1 MVADDICQLLAFE
14 SMKREISYHG
24 ILLIFATSPPNIWGL
39 IGLEFGPWEI
49 CFSDGNFI
57 ADESC
62 IMVPHLQSTEVKRK
76 LKIDFG
82 AYFEKLIFIP
92 CWVVSTKVTAIKNR
106 KWSYP
111 KIVKN

>member
-62 IMVPHLQSTEVKRK
+62 IMVPHRQSTR
-76 LKIDFG
+76 LKSSSKIANAF
-82 AYFEKLIFIP
+82 FEKLIFLP
-92 CWVVSTKVTAIKNR
+92 CWVVSTKVTE
-106 KWSYP
+106 SE
-111 KIVKN
+111 KIV